1 MPVKSEKE
9 LPEIHRATWL
19 KALSAMQLKNYGYAI
34 QLAQTLLK
42 FEPDFLQ
49 ARQLARKAAVAKSS
63 GKKGLFGMSTSS
75 VSVMSLKSAVKKDP
89 KGGIEAIEK
98 ALEGDPYHQQANLL
112 LRDVAMSLNQPEL
125 ASFALETIVEGHPKD
140 SKMLHEL
147 ASHYVKVDEPEKA
160 VDVYNRIVDMVPT
173 DLVAIKGGKDAS
185 ARASMKSGGWDKQD
199 TTYRDLI
206 RDKEAAVSMEQEN
219 RVVKSD
225 DMIDRQLAELGKK
238 YEENPENIDV
248 AKQIAALYEQKEDLE
263 NAVTWFVYAANLSN
277 NTDTS
282 LVRKA
287 TDLRI
292 KQFDFAIKEFEDF
305 IAANP
310 GTPEAEQAATD
321 LERIHRERA
330 AMSLDDA
337 RKRVERNPTDLNF
350 RFELG
355 EILVNTGNYKDAIP
369 ELQKARQNPSVR
381 LRAMNLLGKCFVERS
396 MNDLAAKTYEDAL
409 SELAVMDAT
418 KKELLYNLGLVYERM
433 GNAEKS
439 ISCMKQ
445 IYEVDYGYR
454 DVAERVEGSYGG

>member
-1 MPVKSEKE
+1 MHIIGPRSLQRVK
-9 LPEIHRATWL
+9 
-19 KALSAMQLKNYGYAI
+19 YG
-34 QLAQTLLK
+34 
-42 FEPDFLQ
+42 
-49 ARQLARKAAVAKSS
+49 
-63 GKKGLFGMSTSS
+63 
-75 VSVMSLKSAVKKDP
+75 
-89 KGGIEAIEK
+89 
-98 ALEGDPYHQQANLL
+98 
-112 LRDVAMSLNQPEL
+112 
-125 ASFALETIVEGHPKD
+125 
-140 SKMLHEL
+140 
-147 ASHYVKVDEPEKA
+147 
-160 VDVYNRIVDMVPT
+160 
-173 DLVAIKGGKDAS
+173 
-185 ARASMKSGGWDKQD
+185 
-199 TTYRDLI
+199 
-206 RDKEAAVSMEQEN
+206 
-219 RVVKSD
+219 
-225 DMIDRQLAELGKK
+225 
-238 YEENPENIDV
+238 ENPENIDV